1 MTAPRDEAPAGGAA
15 QGFKAVA
22 QLVSHHSAPEDAQ
35 RKAEASMA
43 ARAAMNGCS
52 MYGLA
57 GGGYLLCRWGLSR
70 ACPDLRSV
78 GALLDRLAGAA

>member
-1 MTAPRDEAPAGGAA
+1 
-15 QGFKAVA
+15 
-22 QLVSHHSAPEDAQ
+22 
-35 RKAEASMA
+35 MA
-43 ARAAMNGCS
+43 ARAAMNSCS

-78 GALLDRLAGAA
+78 GALLDQIGGAA